1 MISSERF
8 GRARACGRAPLCVA
22 ATVAAV
28 LWCAGPLPA
37 HVGSDLR
44 LAALNERIAAAPR
57 DPALYLARGEI
68 HRVRRE
74 WTRALADYDRAAGLD
89 PGNSA
94 ADLCRGRM
102 WLEAGQAGRARASLA
117 RFLQRRPAHVAG
129 RVLFA
134 RALAATGA
142 HLAAARQLAEAIRR
156 DPNPVP
162 EHYLERAAALAAAGP
177 GHHEEALRALD
188 DGIAKLGPLVTLE
201 LAAIDLELAA
211 GNKPAALRRL
221 DRIAAQSERQE
232 PWASRRAEILER
244 AAP

>member
-1 MISSERF
+1 MSR
-8 GRARACGRAPLCVA
+8 GVA

-28 LWCAGPLPA
+28 LLCAGQITA
-37 HVGSDLR
+37 HVGSDIR
-44 LAALNERIAAAPR
+44 VAALTERIAAAPR

-68 HRVRRE
+68 HRVRRA
-74 WTRALADYDRAAGLD
+74 WTHALADYDRAAALD
-89 PGNSA
+89 PGNPA
-94 ADLCRGRM
+94 PDLCRGRM
-102 WLEAGQAGRARASLA
+102 WLEAGKPGRAQASLA

-134 RALAATGA
+134 RALAGTGA

-177 GHHEEALRALD
+177 GHREEALRALD

-211 GNKPAALRRL
+211 GRKPAALRRL

-232 PWASRRAEILER
+232 PWAARRAEILER